1 MKHYDEY
8 IIQLIQL
15 YLVGDL
21 CGEEKVKLEEWVSQD
36 PSHEKL
42 FKEICDEKSVAHDFG
57 IYENVNKDAA
67 WEFVKYWTG
76 EECNKARIGMELP
89 VLNSVV
95 ESEGIMDEPE
105 YAPFYEMLEQSDGH
119 TPASFLIEDWS
130 EISENLSLSFEQ
142 IFNPSSYMDVKDV
155 LKEAADAQ

>member
-1 MKHYDEY
+1 MFCVMKE
-8 IIQLIQL
+8 
-15 YLVGDL
+15 
-21 CGEEKVKLEEWVSQD
+21 CK
-36 PSHEKL
+36 
-42 FKEICDEKSVAHDFG
+42 
-57 IYENVNKDAA
+57 NKDAA

>member
-42 FKEICDEKSVAHDFG
+42 FKEIILVFKRLCIKLLHG
-57 IYENVNKDAA
+57 I
-67 WEFVKYWTG
+67 
-76 EECNKARIGMELP
+76 R
-89 VLNSVV
+89 
-95 ESEGIMDEPE
+95 
-105 YAPFYEMLEQSDGH
+105 
-119 TPASFLIEDWS
+119 
-130 EISENLSLSFEQ
+130 SL
-142 IFNPSSYMDVKDV
+142 
-155 LKEAADAQ
+155 